1 MGAQVV
7 DGAGGTD
14 RPPPLDRIAGAAAA
28 RFGPDAEL
36 VVERL
41 RRWWPEAEAALRRV
55 YGAAVDDLADR
66 LGATLLQLVADRSPE
81 LRRLDSRREAVPDW
95 FQQPGIVG
103 YVCYADRFAG
113 DLRGVAGHLD
123 YLSELGVTYLH
134 LMPLLRPRE
143 GENDGGYAVQSYE
156 EVDPA
161 LGTMDDLEA
170 LAVALRQRGMSLC
183 VDVVMN
189 HTAREHEWAQ
199 RALAGDATYLDFYLT
214 FPDREAPDAYERT
227 LREVFPDFAPGSF
240 TFVPEAG
247 RWVWTTFNEFQ
258 WDLNHANP
266 EVFCALFGIM
276 GRLANRGIEVL
287 RLDAAPFI
295 WKRLGTDCENQPEVH
310 DLLVAFRALLA
321 VAAPATVLKAEAI
334 VAPDQLVA
342 YLGAGDPERVECELA
357 YHNQLMVMLWSS
369 LATGEARLMT
379 GALARMGEIPVHA
392 SWVTYVRGHDDIG
405 WAVTDEDAA
414 AVGWGG
420 AAHRQFLNDFY
431 SGAFPGSFARGEL
444 FQRNEETGDARI
456 SGTAASL
463 AGVEAAMAAGDL
475 GALELALARLELL
488 HAVAFALGGPPLV
501 YMGDELALRNDR
513 SYLADPAHRDD
524 SRWLHRPRMDWS
536 VAERRHVAGS
546 VEARMFAALQRLA
559 AARAALPQ
567 LHGGGRTTVV
577 ALPEGEVLCVRRK
590 HRRQLPLWVLANCSA
605 REVAVA
611 RGDLPTWAG
620 QPHRV
625 AAASDGAL
633 LDGAGVLLPAY
644 GYVWLT
650 V

>member
-1 MGAQVV
+1 MRAQVV

-14 RPPPLDRIAGAAAA
+14 RPPALDRITAAAEA
-28 RFGPDAEL
+28 QLGPDSEL

-41 RRWWPEAEAALRRV
+41 RRSWPEAEAALRRV
-55 YGAAVDDLADR
+55 YGAAVDDVADR
-66 LGATLLQLVADRSPE
+66 LGTTLLELVEDRSAE
-81 LRRLDSRREAVPDW
+81 LRRLDGRREAVPDW
-95 FQQPGIVG
+95 FQQPGMVG

-123 YLSELGVTYLH
+123 YLAELGITYLH

-143 GENDGGYAVQSYE
+143 GENDGGYAVQSYD

-170 LAVALRQRGMSLC
+170 LATALRQRGMSLC

-199 RALAGDATYLDFYLT
+199 RALAGEGTYLDFYLT
-214 FPDREAPDAYERT
+214 FPDREVPDAYERT

-276 GRLANRGIEVL
+276 GRLANRGVEVL

-321 VAAPATVLKAEAI
+321 VAAPATILKAEAI
-334 VAPDQLVA
+334 VAPDRLVA

-369 LATGEARLMT
+369 LATGEAGLMT

-392 SWVTYVRGHDDIG
+392 AWVTYVRCHDDIG
-405 WAVTDEDAA
+405 WAVADEDAA
-414 AVGWGG
+414 AVGWAG

-488 HAVAFALGGPPLV
+488 HAVAFAFGGPPLV

-536 VAERRHVAGS
+536 TAERRHVPGT
-546 VEARMFAALQRLA
+546 VEARMFTALQRLA
-559 AARAALPQ
+559 VARAELPQ
-567 LHGGGRTTVV
+567 LHGGGRTTVD
-577 ALPEGEVLCVRRK
+577 ALPAGEVLCVRRK

-605 REVAVA
+605 HEVAVT

-620 QPHRV
+620 HPHRV
-625 AAASDGAL
+625 AVASDGAL

>member
-1 MGAQVV
+1 MRGQVV
-7 DGAGGTD
+7 DGAGRND
-14 RPPPLDRIAGAAAA
+14 RRTPLDRLTAAAT
-28 RFGPDAEL
+28 GQLGDESEL

-55 YGAAVDDLADR
+55 YGAAVDDVADQ
-66 LGATLLQLVADRSPE
+66 LGTTLLQLASDRSPE

-95 FQQPGIVG
+95 FQQPGMIG

-143 GENDGGYAVQSYE
+143 GENDGGYAVQSYD

-170 LAVALRQRGMSLC
+170 LAAALRRRGMSLC

-189 HTAREHEWAQ
+189 HTAREHEWAL
-199 RALAGDATYLDFYLT
+199 RALAGDQTSLDRYLT
-214 FPDREAPDAYERT
+214 FPDREGPDAYERT

-258 WDLNHANP
+258 WDLNYANP
-266 EVFCALFGIM
+266 DVFCALLGIM
-276 GRLANRGIEVL
+276 GRLANRGVEVL

-342 YLGAGDPERVECELA
+342 YLGAGDPERVECGLA

-379 GALARMGEIPVHA
+379 TALARMREIPVHA
-392 SWVTYVRGHDDIG
+392 SWVTYVRCHDDIG

-414 AVGWGG
+414 AVGWDG

-444 FQRNEETGDARI
+444 FQRNEQTGDARI

-475 GALELALARLELL
+475 GALDLALARLELL
-488 HAVAFALGGPPLV
+488 HAVAFAFGGPPLIF
-501 YMGDELALRNDR
+501 MGDELALRNDR
-513 SYLADPAHRDD
+513 SYLAEPAHRDD
-524 SRWLHRPRMDWS
+524 GRWLHRPRMDWS
-536 VAERRHVAGS
+536 MAERRHVTGT
-546 VEARMFAALQRLA
+546 VEARMFTAVQRLS
-559 AARAALPQ
+559 AARAELPQ

-577 ALPEGEVLCVRRK
+577 ALPAREVLCVRRK

-611 RGDLPTWAG
+611 RDDLPRWDG
-620 QPHRV
+620 HPHRV
-625 AAASDGAL
+625 AVASAGAL
-633 LDGAGVLLPAY
+633 LDGAGVLLPPY

>member
-1 MGAQVV
+1 M
-7 DGAGGTD
+7 
-14 RPPPLDRIAGAAAA
+14 
-28 RFGPDAEL
+28 
-36 VVERL
+36 
-41 RRWWPEAEAALRRV
+41 
-55 YGAAVDDLADR
+55 
-66 LGATLLQLVADRSPE
+66 
-81 LRRLDSRREAVPDW
+81 PDW
-95 FQQPGIVG
+95 FQQPGMVG

-123 YLSELGVTYLH
+123 YLAELGVTYLH

-156 EVDPA
+156 EIDPA

-170 LAVALRQRGMSLC
+170 LAAALRPRGMSLC

-199 RALAGDATYLDFYLT
+199 RALAGDATYLEFYLT

-276 GRLANRGIEVL
+276 GRLANRGVEVL

-310 DLLVAFRALLA
+310 DLLVAYRALLA

-334 VAPDQLVA
+334 VAPDHLVA
-342 YLGAGDPERVECELA
+342 YVGAGDPERVECGLA

-379 GALARMGEIPVHA
+379 GALARMGEIPVHS
-392 SWVTYVRGHDDIG
+392 SWVTYVRCHDDIG
-405 WAVTDEDAA
+405 WAVTDEDAI

-488 HAVAFALGGPPLV
+488 HAVAFAFGGPPLV

-536 VAERRHVAGS
+536 VAERRRVPGT
-546 VEARMFAALQRLA
+546 VEARMFTALQRLA
-559 AARAALPQ
+559 AARAELPQ

-577 ALPEGEVLCVRRK
+577 ALPADAVLCVRRK

-605 REVAVA
+605 HEVALA
-611 RGDLPTWAG
+611 RSDLPVWDG
-620 QPHRV
+620 RPHRV
-625 AAASDGAL
+625 AVASDGAL

>member
-1 MGAQVV
+1 MPAQEV
-7 DGAGGTD
+7 DRAGGTD
-14 RPPPLDRIAGAAAA
+14 GPPPVDRIAAAA
-28 RFGPDAEL
+28 RARFGAESEL

-55 YGAAVDDLADR
+55 YGAAVDDVADR
-66 LGATLLQLVADRSPE
+66 LGTTLLQLAGDRSPE

-95 FQQPGIVG
+95 FQQPGMVG

-123 YLSELGVTYLH
+123 YLAELGVTYLH

-170 LAVALRQRGMSLC
+170 LAAALRQRGMSLC

-199 RALAGDATYLDFYLT
+199 RALAGDPTYLDFYLT

-276 GRLANRGIEVL
+276 GRLANRGVEVL

-321 VAAPATVLKAEAI
+321 VAAPATILKAEAI

-342 YLGAGDPERVECELA
+342 YVGAGDPERVECALA

-392 SWVTYVRGHDDIG
+392 SWVTYVRCHDDIG

-488 HAVAFALGGPPLV
+488 HAVAFAFGGPPLV

-536 VAERRHVAGS
+536 VAERRHVPGT
-546 VEARMFAALQRLA
+546 VEARTFTALQRLA
-559 AARAALPQ
+559 AARAELPQ

-577 ALPEGEVLCVRRK
+577 ALPADEVLCVRRK

-605 REVAVA
+605 HEVAVA
-611 RGDLPTWAG
+611 RGDLPLWDG
-620 QPHRV
+620 RPHRV
-625 AAASDGAL
+625 AVASDGAL

>member
-1 MGAQVV
+1 MPAQEVDRAGAT
-7 DGAGGTD
+7 DG
-14 RPPPLDRIAGAAAA
+14 PPPVDRIAAAA
-28 RFGPDAEL
+28 RARFGTESEL

-55 YGAAVDDLADR
+55 YGAAVDDVADR
-66 LGATLLQLVADRSPE
+66 LGATLLQLAADRSPE

-95 FQQPGIVG
+95 FQQPGMVG

-123 YLSELGVTYLH
+123 YLAELGVTYLH

-143 GENDGGYAVQSYE
+143 GENDGGYAVQSYD

-170 LAVALRQRGMSLC
+170 LAAALRPRGMSLC

-199 RALAGDATYLDFYLT
+199 RALAGDATYLEFYLT

-258 WDLNHANP
+258 WDLNHANH

-276 GRLANRGIEVL
+276 GRLANRGVEVL

-310 DLLVAFRALLA
+310 DLLVAYRALLA

-334 VAPDQLVA
+334 VAPDHLVA
-342 YLGAGDPERVECELA
+342 YVGAGDPERVECGLA

-379 GALARMGEIPVHA
+379 GALARMGEIPVHS
-392 SWVTYVRGHDDIG
+392 SWVTYVRCHDDIG
-405 WAVTDEDAA
+405 WAVTDEDAI

-488 HAVAFALGGPPLV
+488 HAVAFAFGGPPLV
-501 YMGDELALRNDR
+501 SMGDELALRNDR

-536 VAERRHVAGS
+536 VAERRHVPGT
-546 VEARMFAALQRLA
+546 VEARMFTALQRLA
-559 AARAALPQ
+559 AARAELPQ

-577 ALPEGEVLCVRRK
+577 ALPADEVLCVRRK
-590 HRRQLPLWVLANCSA
+590 HRRQLPLWVVANCSA
-605 REVAVA
+605 HEVALA
-611 RGDLPTWAG
+611 RSDLPVWDG
-620 QPHRV
+620 RPHRV
-625 AAASDGAL
+625 AVASDGAL

>member
-1 MGAQVV
+1 MRAQVV

-14 RPPPLDRIAGAAAA
+14 RPPPLDRIANAAVA
-28 RFGPDAEL
+28 RFGLDSEL

-55 YGAAVDDLADR
+55 YGAAVDDVADG
-66 LGATLLQLVADRSPE
+66 LGTTLLQLVADRSSE

-95 FQQPGIVG
+95 FQRPRMVG

-113 DLRGVAGHLD
+113 DLRSVAGHLD

-170 LAVALRQRGMSLC
+170 LAAALRQRGMSLC

-199 RALAGDATYLDFYLT
+199 RALAGDPTYLDFYLT

-310 DLLVAFRALLA
+310 DLLVAYRALLA

-334 VAPDQLVA
+334 VAPDHLVA
-342 YLGAGDPERVECELA
+342 YVGAGDPERVECGLA

-379 GALARMGEIPVHA
+379 GALARMGEIPVHS
-392 SWVTYVRGHDDIG
+392 SWVTYVRCHDDNG
-405 WAVTDEDAA
+405 WAVTDEDAI

-488 HAVAFALGGPPLV
+488 HAVAFAFGGPPLV

-536 VAERRHVAGS
+536 VAERRHVPGT
-546 VEARMFAALQRLA
+546 VEARMFTALQRLA
-559 AARAALPQ
+559 AARAELPQ

-577 ALPEGEVLCVRRK
+577 ALPADEVLCVRRK

-605 REVAVA
+605 HEVALA
-611 RGDLPTWAG
+611 RSDLPVWDG
-620 QPHRV
+620 RPHRV
-625 AAASDGAL
+625 AVASDGAL